1 MSIAVLQQC
10 NPPDR
15 LFSPLEGR
23 IFDSVAQHG
32 TCQEAGWKHRRV
44 GTDQPEEC
52 WEEEERLNCA
62 LRAFEARGPME
73 GIPSKS
79 IWNMKN

>member
-1 MSIAVLQQC
+1 MSIAVLLKS

-32 TCQEAGWKHRRV
+32 TCQEAV
-44 GTDQPEEC
+44 GTPGTGTIRPDQC

-73 GIPSKS
+73 EIPSKS
-79 IWNMKN
+79 IWNMNN